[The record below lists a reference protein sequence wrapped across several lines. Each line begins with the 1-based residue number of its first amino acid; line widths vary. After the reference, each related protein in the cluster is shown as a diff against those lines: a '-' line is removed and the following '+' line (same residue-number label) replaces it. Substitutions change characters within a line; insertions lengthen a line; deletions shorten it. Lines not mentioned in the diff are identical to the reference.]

1 MGAATRS
8 TFIRVDGRMWLLMI
22 VLHAAAALGAFA
34 VGVAVID
41 PRRAGSHRWTLP
53 ALVGLLVAVTVF
65 MIGAMAAHWSDLPGA
80 SRIAFGALVGLA
92 VYMVYRARHASGLAD
107 HDDHA
112 RAARHVDDL
121 GFILIALFDG
131 FVIVAAIDLG
141 APAWLLTPLALLAV
155 LVATGQYNDTRAGSP
170 PHRPP
175 SRLREGRKGTG
186 AKEDQPSWIVDAGM
200 RRPAR
205 STSRTPPTVATAEWG
220 VAGCAIIEAASVLG
234 LFPGG
239 VEHPPRALLDAGLAD
254 AVAAPRALLDAG
266 LADAVAAGHVGV
278 VTPPPY
284 DPGRDAATGLLNPR
298 GLRDYAHVL
307 ADATGAVLDVGDL
320 PLVLGGDCSIL
331 RQPLGIT
338 AARASWAVVHRR
350 PRRPDFYQPDAESDG
365 RLWHS
370 KG

>member
-1 MGAATRS
+1 VR
-8 TFIRVDGRMWLLMI
+8 
-22 VLHAAAALGAFA
+22 
-34 VGVAVID
+34 
-41 PRRAGSHRWTLP
+41 
-53 ALVGLLVAVTVF
+53 
-65 MIGAMAAHWSDLPGA
+65 
-80 SRIAFGALVGLA
+80 
-92 VYMVYRARHASGLAD
+92 
-107 HDDHA
+107 
-112 RAARHVDDL
+112 
-121 GFILIALFDG
+121 
-131 FVIVAAIDLG
+131 
-141 APAWLLTPLALLAV
+141 
-155 LVATGQYNDTRAGSP
+155 
-170 PHRPP
+170 
-175 SRLREGRKGTG
+175 RKGTG

-239 VEHPPRALLDAGLAD
+239 AEHLPRAPLDAGLAD